1 MTTRD
6 EAMKTKP
13 TLKASNINKD
23 TTRHPAF
30 DEHFSIAD
38 TVDKE
43 HSFWCSKAVFCLIF
57 KYIYITFLRKY
68 TVDSLCVSMQKQGET
83 IQISKLSVPLQL
95 V

>member
-13 TLKASNINKD
+13 TLKASSINKD

-43 HSFWCSKAVFCLIF
+43 HSFWCSKTVFLFNIQINLYNIS
-57 KYIYITFLRKY
+57 KKIY
-68 TVDSLCVSMQKQGET
+68 SLCVCPCKNREK
-83 IQISKLSVPLQL
+83 ISKF
-95 V
+95 